1 MRAKH
6 GTAPTHQ
13 IFATKKD
20 RADMHEMPGSRLCSF
35 SDFLKEFTS
44 LAQLGR

>member
-1 MRAKH
+1 MVAKL
-6 GTAPTHQ
+6 GTAATHH

-20 RADMHEMPGSRLCSF
+20 RADMREMPGSRLCSF